1 MLSASA
7 VIRAQLSVLQTVYQN
22 SLTRESPVAP
32 QPPHITV
39 PLRMHQLAVLQE
51 MHKKERSLQRGH
63 PVSQTETFY
72 ADYGI
77 LGDKVGVGKTLMVL
91 GHVSQMS
98 LAEQAPAIMTLQPR
112 STYHCFSVHRT
123 PLPEEDLYDT
133 LIVVP
138 HTLYRQWHDAITKQ
152 TSLQACFLKTQRD
165 IDKDTLLESISGAHV
180 TLVSN
185 TLYPSLLHHLAARF
199 QTLDRRGPLWMRII
213 YDEVDTIKIPQTCPK
228 SPARFTWFV
237 TATFEKLLFL
247 QDCWQSYHFRSLPS
261 EVIEQ
266 LHPDLQRMLQLFI
279 DHHPHVTW
287 NTIQSNGFFQD
298 HLKCYHPSRAEVVIR
313 CDSRFLDESI
323 ELPPLLRQTILCQS
337 PASYRIVQNALP
349 SEAEQALHAG
359 DIQQALQ
366 ILGVSSHSPMTL
378 VEAATAYRQREL
390 ERVRRRLAFTQEEEY
405 STPQAKEQAIQT
417 LQSKILSL
425 ETQIQSIQERL
436 ESLTD
441 DKCSICLDASVN
453 PVITPCCSK
462 RFCGEC
468 ILQWMTRA
476 TRCPL
481 CRESFHPNQLV
492 SLSSTASTTSLTLST
507 TERKPKK
514 IEALLK
520 LLQDNPEGTFLVFS
534 RYENPFATQEAEAFL
549 GTTPVGVLQGNKDV
563 IASLLTRFARKQ
575 IRVLFLSSRHAAAG
589 LNIPTASHV
598 VLLHK
603 MIPDEE
609 RQILGR
615 AYRLG
620 REGPLHFIHLL
631 HESE

>member
-1 MLSASA
+1 MHSASR
-7 VIRAQLSVLQTVYQN
+7 VQQLPILQAVYQN

-39 PLRMHQLAVLQE
+39 PLRMHQLVVLHE
-51 MHKKERSLQRGH
+51 MQKKELALQKGN
-63 PVSQTETFY
+63 PISPTETLY

-77 LGDKVGVGKTLMVL
+77 LGDKVGVGKTLMML
-91 GHVSQMS
+91 GHISQMS
-98 LAEQAPAIMTLQPR
+98 MQQLDHPLVSLQPK
-112 STYHCFSVHRT
+112 STFHCFSLHTT
-123 PLPEEDLYDT
+123 PLPEEHLYDT

-138 HTLYRQWHDAITKQ
+138 HTLFRQWHDAITKQ
-152 TSLQACFLKTQRD
+152 TCLQACFLKTQRD
-165 IDKDTLLESISGAHV
+165 IDKDTLLESITNAHV
-180 TLVSN
+180 TLISN

-199 QTLDRRGPLWMRII
+199 QALEQRGPLWMRVV

-228 SPARFTWFV
+228 PPARFTWCI

-247 QDCWQSYHFRSLPS
+247 QDCWQSYHFRALPPEVFSSL
-261 EVIEQ
+261 
-266 LHPDLQRMLQLFI
+266 HHDLQQMLQYFI

-298 HLKCYHPSRAEVVIR
+298 LLKCYHPSRAQLVIR
-313 CDSRFLDESI
+313 CDSRFLEESI
-323 ELPPLLRQTILCQS
+323 ELPPLLRQTIVCRS
-337 PASYRIVQNALP
+337 PASHRILQHALP
-349 SEAEQALHAG
+349 TEAEQALHAG

-366 ILGVSSHSPMTL
+366 ILGVSSHTPMTL
-378 VEAATAYRQREL
+378 VEAATNYRQREL
-390 ERVRRRLAFTQEEEY
+390 DRARRRLAFAQEEEY
-405 STPQAKEQAIQT
+405 SSPQAKEQALQILQARIQ
-417 LQSKILSL
+417 SL

-436 ESLTD
+436 QTVTD

-476 TRCPL
+476 TCCPL
-481 CRESFHPNQLV
+481 CRQTFHPSQLV
-492 SLSSTASTTSLTLST
+492 SLSSTSSNVAVANVTD
-507 TERKPKK
+507 RKPKK
-514 IEALLK
+514 IEALQT
-520 LLQDNPEGTFLVFS
+520 LLQENPDGTFLVFS
-534 RYENPFATQEAEAFL
+534 RYENPFASHDAETLL
-549 GTTPVGVLQGNKDV
+549 GNFPVGVLQGNKDV
-563 IASLLTRFARKQ
+563 IASLLTRFAKKQ
-575 IRVLFLSSRHAAAG
+575 IRILFLSSRHAAAG
-589 LNIPTASHV
+589 LNIPSASHV

-603 MIPDEE
+603 MMPDEE

-631 HESE
+631 HEHE